1 MSFFGGR
8 RKSEPETPDLSA
20 EEDLPVIPPP
30 HHTKGFDTVLGPGS
44 SIEGTLQSD
53 GNLRLDGQFTGTL
66 EITGNVLVGEAA
78 DINADLNAR
87 HISIAGTVRGNVIG
101 HKIQLLRTARVW
113 GDITAQTL
121 TTEEGALI
129 EGKVSMKHQ
138 EREISAVW
146 EDQDDDQVV
155 AVEAEPPTDPITTAE
170 EDEEDAET
178 YLSPDQ
184 TEDTQNAET
193 PEDPERHA

>member
-8 RKSEPETPDLSA
+8 RKSEPDTPALST

-30 HHTKGFDTVLGPGS
+30 HHARGFDTVLGPGS
-44 SIEGTLQSD
+44 AMEGTLQSD
-53 GNLRLDGQFTGTL
+53 GNIRLDGQFTGTL

-129 EGKVSMKHQ
+129 EGKISMKHTAQ
-138 EREISAVW
+138 GESAEW
-146 EDQDDDQVV
+146 EEDDQVV
-155 AVEAEPPTDPITTAE
+155 DVEAEPPTDPMTTAE
-170 EDEEDAET
+170 DDEYAET
-178 YLSPDQ
+178 YLPTDH
-184 TEDTQNAET
+184 TEDAQDGET
-193 PEDPERHA
+193 PEDPPRHH